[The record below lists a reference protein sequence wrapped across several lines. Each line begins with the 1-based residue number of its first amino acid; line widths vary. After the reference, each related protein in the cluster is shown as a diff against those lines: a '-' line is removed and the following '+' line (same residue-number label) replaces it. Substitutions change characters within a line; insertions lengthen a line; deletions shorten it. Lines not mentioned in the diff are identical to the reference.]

1 MAEIKANGHRGH
13 AKTKEQ
19 LKDRHQQMI
28 RLHHE
33 GIPWCEIAKKIGFK
47 SSSTVYY
54 YLRSC
59 GFEPNQ
65 KPSLLDA
72 FIDEIR
78 TAISNGESFR
88 SVSIIYGTDSKTL
101 KLFCD
106 KNGIYP
112 PEAVKN
118 DKGYALKYSTENI
131 ADVIAERWPE
141 YEYVGG
147 YVDIE
152 IPFKIRCKKCGGIM
166 DAKFHRVGAPVCKT
180 CFKQETKRKQE
191 QRCAES
197 QRIAEL
203 KRAER
208 KKARAEKPV
217 KIKPVHTCAVCG
229 EKTTRPKYC
238 SDVCANKAENKRREI
253 ARRRKIANAKIDN
266 DITVQGLFL
275 RDNGKCYLCGKMCD
289 WTDKTEIDG
298 TIICGNHYPS
308 IDHVIPLSKG
318 GLHSWDN
325 VKLAHRIC
333 NSLKSNQVV

>member
-13 AKTKEQ
+13 ARTKEQ

-78 TAISNGESFR
+78 AAITNGESFR

-106 KNGIYP
+106 KNGIHP

-118 DKGYALKYSTENI
+118 DKGYVLKYSAENI

-152 IPFKIRCKKCGGIM
+152 IPFKIRCKKCGEIM
-166 DAKFHRVGAPVCKT
+166 DAKFHRVGAPVCKA
-180 CFKQETKRKQE
+180 CSKQKTKRKQE
-191 QRCAES
+191 QRRAER

-208 KKARAEKPV
+208 EKARVEKPV
-217 KIKPVHTCAVCG
+217 KIKSVHKCAVCG

-253 ARRRKIANAKIDN
+253 ARRRKIASAMVDK

-275 RDNGKCYLCGKMCD
+275 RDGGRCYLCGEACD
-289 WTDKTEIDG
+289 WTDKIEIDG
-298 TIICGNHYPS
+298 TIICGNRYPS
-308 IDHVIPLSKG
+308 IDHVRPLSKG

-333 NSLKSNQVV
+333 NSLKNDQVV

>member
-1 MAEIKANGHRGH
+1 MNNNGHKGYGR
-13 AKTKEQ
+13 TKEQ
-19 LKDRHQQMI
+19 LEVRHAQMI
-28 RLHHE
+28 ELHKA
-33 GIPWCEIAKKIGFK
+33 GLSWCEISRRLGFK
-47 SSSTVYY
+47 GYGTVHK
-54 YLRSC
+54 YLTSL
-59 GFEPNQ
+59 GFKPNQ
-65 KPSLLDA
+65 RPTLLDA
-72 FIDEIR
+72 FNDEIR
-78 TAISNGESFR
+78 ISITSGESYN
-88 SVSIIYGTDSKTL
+88 SVSEIYGVSSSAL
-101 KLFCD
+101 RLFCD

-118 DKGYALKYSTENI
+118 DKGYTVKYSTENI
-131 ADVIAERWPE
+131 ANVITERWPE
-141 YEYVGG
+141 YEYVSG

-152 IPFKIRCKKCGGIM
+152 TPFIIRCKRCGEIM
-166 DAKFHRVGAPVCKT
+166 NVKFHRAGAPVCKV
-180 CFKQETKRKQE
+180 CSKQKTKQKQE
-191 QRCAES
+191 QRRAER

-208 KKARAEKPV
+208 EKARTEKPV

-229 EKTTRPKYC
+229 RKTTRPKYC

-333 NSLKSNQVV
+333 NSLKKDQVV

>member
-13 AKTKEQ
+13 ARTKEQ

-118 DKGYALKYSTENI
+118 DKGYVLKYSAENI
-131 ADVIAERWPE
+131 ANVIAERWPE

-152 IPFKIRCKKCGGIM
+152 IPFKIRCKKCGEIM
-166 DAKFHRVGAPVCKT
+166 DAKFHRVGAPVCKA
-180 CFKQETKRKQE
+180 CSKQKTKRKQE
-191 QRCAES
+191 QRRAER

-208 KKARAEKPV
+208 EKVRAERPV
-217 KIKPVHTCAVCG
+217 KIKPVHACVVCG

-238 SDVCANKAENKRREI
+238 SDVCANKAKNKRREI

-333 NSLKSNQVV
+333 NSLKKDQVV

>member
-13 AKTKEQ
+13 ARTKEQ

-33 GIPWCEIAKKIGFK
+33 GIPWCEIAKEIGFK

-65 KPSLLDA
+65 RPSLLDA

-78 TAISNGESFR
+78 IAITNGESFR

-118 DKGYALKYSTENI
+118 DKGYTLKYSTENI

-147 YVDIE
+147 YIDIE
-152 IPFKIRCKKCGGIM
+152 IPFKIRCKKCGEIM
-166 DAKFHRVGAPVCKT
+166 DVKFHRVGAPVCKT
-180 CFKQETKRKQE
+180 CSKQETKRKQE
-191 QRCAES
+191 QRRAER

-208 KKARAEKPV
+208 EKARAEKPV
-217 KIKPVHTCAVCG
+217 KIKPIHTCAVCG
-229 EKTTRPKYC
+229 GKTTRPKYC

-253 ARRRKIANAKIDN
+253 ARRRKIASAMVDK

-275 RDNGKCYLCGKMCD
+275 RDGGKCYLCGKTCD
-289 WTDKTEIDG
+289 WADKIEIDG
-298 TIICGNHYPS
+298 TIICGNRYPS
-308 IDHVIPLSKG
+308 IDHVRPLSKG

-333 NSLKSNQVV
+333 NSLKNDQVV

>member
-1 MAEIKANGHRGH
+1 MNNNGHKGYGR
-13 AKTKEQ
+13 TKEQ
-19 LKDRHQQMI
+19 LEIRHKQMI
-28 RLHHE
+28 ELHKAGLTWSEISRRLGFKGCGTVH
-33 GIPWCEIAKKIGFK
+33 KYLTSIGFK
-47 SSSTVYY
+47 
-54 YLRSC
+54 
-59 GFEPNQ
+59 PNQ
-65 KPSLLDA
+65 RSTLLDA

-78 TAISNGESFR
+78 ISITSGESYN
-88 SVSIIYGTDSKTL
+88 SVSEIYGVSGSTL
-101 KLFCD
+101 RLFCD

-118 DKGYALKYSTENI
+118 DKGYVLKYSTENI
-131 ADVIAERWPE
+131 ANVIAERWPE
-141 YEYVGG
+141 YEYVSG
-147 YVDIE
+147 YIDIE
-152 IPFKIRCKKCGGIM
+152 IPFKIRCKKCGEIM
-166 DAKFHRVGAPVCKT
+166 DAKFHRVGAPVCKI
-180 CFKQETKRKQE
+180 CSKQKTKQKQE
-191 QRCAES
+191 QRRAEY

-208 KKARAEKPV
+208 EKARVEKPV
-217 KIKPVHTCAVCG
+217 KIKSVHKCAVCG

-298 TIICGNHYPS
+298 TIICGNYYPS

-333 NSLKSNQVV
+333 NSLKKDQVV